1 MNINLLD
8 MYSKIVELLGESAEQ
23 YSDDAVY
30 WNIDYDNEY
39 CIRIIL
45 SNNDDKVKLLIDYVS
60 LTYDDA
66 QITTTN
72 KINTIIGYAKMNDIT
87 IN

>member
-1 MNINLLD
+1 MNIDLLN
-8 MYSKIVELLGESAEQ
+8 MYSKIVELLGERAEQ
-23 YSDDAVY
+23 YNDEAVY
-30 WNIDYDNEY
+30 WNIDYDDEY

-66 QITTTN
+66 QITTVN
-72 KINTIIGYAKMNDIT
+72 KINAIIGYAKMNDIT
-87 IN
+87 VN